1 MLQKRVG
8 VMRKAVSFAL
18 IGLIN
23 TAVDA
28 TVFFV
33 VYAYLTSSAPLIR
46 FFAAAAG
53 LCRCGAAEDLA
64 LVAANVTAWLVAM
77 SFSYVMNSTITFAAE
92 SGRKL
97 RFKAYVAFAA
107 SGVLGVIANTATLV
121 LAAQVLPVWAA
132 KGCAILV
139 SFVVNFS
146 MSHFVVFRAK
156 RPDGRPDAHVS
167 HSGARQKPASP
178 ESILSSRDL
187 DSGPRIRSPE

>member
-1 MLQKRVG
+1 MLQKRVSI
-8 VMRKAVSFAL
+8 MRKAISFAL

-28 TVFFV
+28 TVFFL

-77 SFSYVMNSTITFAAE
+77 TFSYVMNSTITFAAE

-107 SGVLGVIANTATLV
+107 SGVLGFIANTATLV

-156 RPDGRPDAHVS
+156 RPD
-167 HSGARQKPASP
+167 ASA
-178 ESILSSRDL
+178 
-187 DSGPRIRSPE
+187 

>member
-53 LCRCGAAEDLA
+53 LCHCGAAEDLA

-97 RFKAYVAFAA
+97 RLKAYVAFAA
-107 SGVLGVIANTATLV
+107 SGVLGVVANTATLV

-156 RPDGRPDAHVS
+156 RPD
-167 HSGARQKPASP
+167 ASA
-178 ESILSSRDL
+178 
-187 DSGPRIRSPE
+187 

>member
-1 MLQKRVG
+1 MLKKRVG

-18 IGLIN
+18 IGLVN

-77 SFSYVMNSTITFAAE
+77 TFSYVMNSTITFAAE

-97 RFKAYVAFAA
+97 RFKAYAAFAA
-107 SGVLGVIANTATLV
+107 SGVLGVVANTATLV

-156 RPDGRPDAHVS
+156 RPD
-167 HSGARQKPASP
+167 ASA
-178 ESILSSRDL
+178 
-187 DSGPRIRSPE
+187 

>member
-1 MLQKRVG
+1 MTERPQPAGLLSRAAPVLQKRVG

-33 VYAYLTSSAPLIR
+33 VYAYITSSAPLIR
-46 FFAAAAG
+46 LFAAAAG

-77 SFSYVMNSTITFAAE
+77 TFSYVMNSTITFAAE

-97 RFKAYVAFAA
+97 KFKAYVAFAA

-121 LAAQVLPVWAA
+121 LVAQVLPVWAA

-146 MSHFVVFRAK
+146 MSYFVVFRAK
-156 RPDGRPDAHVS
+156 RPD
-167 HSGARQKPASP
+167 ASA
-178 ESILSSRDL
+178 
-187 DSGPRIRSPE
+187 

>member
-1 MLQKRVG
+1 MLQKRSG

-28 TVFFV
+28 TVFFL

-46 FFAAAAG
+46 FFTAAAG

-64 LVAANVTAWLVAM
+64 LVAANITAWLVAM
-77 SFSYVMNSTITFAAE
+77 TFSYVMNSTITFAAE
-92 SGRKL
+92 LGRKL
-97 RFKAYVAFAA
+97 RFKAYSAFAA

-146 MSHFVVFRAK
+146 MSHFVVFRPK
-156 RPDGRPDAHVS
+156 RPD
-167 HSGARQKPASP
+167 ASA
-178 ESILSSRDL
+178 
-187 DSGPRIRSPE
+187 

>member
-1 MLQKRVG
+1 MTERSPSASLLTRAFPMLQKRMG

-28 TVFFV
+28 TVFFL
-33 VYAYLTSSAPLIR
+33 VYAYLISSAPLIR

-64 LVAANVTAWLVAM
+64 LVAANLTAWLVAM
-77 SFSYVMNSTITFAAE
+77 TFSYAMNSTITFAAE

-97 RFKAYVAFAA
+97 RLKAYVAFAA

-156 RPDGRPDAHVS
+156 PPDAS
-167 HSGARQKPASP
+167 A
-178 ESILSSRDL
+178 
-187 DSGPRIRSPE
+187 

>member
-1 MLQKRVG
+1 MTERTPSASLLSRAFPMLKKRVG

-18 IGLIN
+18 IGLVN

-77 SFSYVMNSTITFAAE
+77 TFSYVMNSTITFAAE

-97 RFKAYVAFAA
+97 RFKAYAAFAA
-107 SGVLGVIANTATLV
+107 SGVLGVVANTATLV

-156 RPDGRPDAHVS
+156 RPD
-167 HSGARQKPASP
+167 ASA
-178 ESILSSRDL
+178 
-187 DSGPRIRSPE
+187 

>member
-28 TVFFV
+28 TVFFL

-77 SFSYVMNSTITFAAE
+77 TLSYVMNSTITFAAE

-121 LAAQVLPVWAA
+121 LAAQVFPVWAA

-156 RPDGRPDAHVS
+156 RPD
-167 HSGARQKPASP
+167 ASA
-178 ESILSSRDL
+178 
-187 DSGPRIRSPE
+187 

>member
-1 MLQKRVG
+1 MLQKRMG

-28 TVFFV
+28 TVFFL

-64 LVAANVTAWLVAM
+64 LVAANMTAWLVAM
-77 SFSYVMNSTITFAAE
+77 TLSYVMNSTITFAAE

-97 RFKAYVAFAA
+97 RFKAYV
-107 SGVLGVIANTATLV
+107 
-121 LAAQVLPVWAA
+121 
-132 KGCAILV
+132 
-139 SFVVNFS
+139 
-146 MSHFVVFRAK
+146 
-156 RPDGRPDAHVS
+156 
-167 HSGARQKPASP
+167 
-178 ESILSSRDL
+178 
-187 DSGPRIRSPE
+187 RSPRPVCSASSPIRRRSFSLPRFCRSGQRRVAPSW

>member
-1 MLQKRVG
+1 MTERTPSASLLSRAGPILQKRVG

-28 TVFFV
+28 TVFFL
-33 VYAYLTSSAPLIR
+33 VYAYLTSSAPLTR
-46 FFAAAAG
+46 LFAAAAG
-53 LCRCGAAEDLA
+53 LYRCGAAEDLA

-77 SFSYVMNSTITFAAE
+77 TFSYVMNSTITFAAE

-107 SGVLGVIANTATLV
+107 SGVLGVVANTATLV

-156 RPDGRPDAHVS
+156 RPD
-167 HSGARQKPASP
+167 ASV
-178 ESILSSRDL
+178 
-187 DSGPRIRSPE
+187 

>member
-1 MLQKRVG
+1 MLQKRMG

-28 TVFFV
+28 TVFFL

-77 SFSYVMNSTITFAAE
+77 TFSYAMNSTITFAAE

-97 RFKAYVAFAA
+97 RLKAYVAFAA

-156 RPDGRPDAHVS
+156 PPDAS
-167 HSGARQKPASP
+167 A
-178 ESILSSRDL
+178 
-187 DSGPRIRSPE
+187 

>member
-1 MLQKRVG
+1 MAERNRSASLLSRAVPMLQKRAD
-8 VMRKAVSFAL
+8 VMRKAISFAL

-23 TAVDA
+23 TTVDA

-33 VYAYLTSSAPLIR
+33 VYAYLTSSAPVIR

-64 LVAANVTAWLVAM
+64 LIAANVTSWLVAM
-77 SFSYVMNSTITFAAE
+77 TFSYVMNSTITFAAE

-97 RFKAYVAFAA
+97 RFKAYGAFAA

-146 MSHFVVFRAK
+146 MSHFVVFRPK
-156 RPDGRPDAHVS
+156 RPDVS
-167 HSGARQKPASP
+167 A
-178 ESILSSRDL
+178 
-187 DSGPRIRSPE
+187 

>member
-28 TVFFV
+28 TVFFL

-77 SFSYVMNSTITFAAE
+77 TLSYVMNSTITFAAE

-97 RFKAYVAFAA
+97 RLKAYVAFAA

-156 RPDGRPDAHVS
+156 RPD
-167 HSGARQKPASP
+167 ASA
-178 ESILSSRDL
+178 
-187 DSGPRIRSPE
+187 

>member
-8 VMRKAVSFAL
+8 VLRKAISFAL

-28 TVFFV
+28 TVFFL

-77 SFSYVMNSTITFAAE
+77 TFSYVMNSTITFAAE

-97 RFKAYVAFAA
+97 RFKAYAAFAA
-107 SGVLGVIANTATLV
+107 SGVLGVVANTATLV

-156 RPDGRPDAHVS
+156 RPD
-167 HSGARQKPASP
+167 ASA
-178 ESILSSRDL
+178 
-187 DSGPRIRSPE
+187 